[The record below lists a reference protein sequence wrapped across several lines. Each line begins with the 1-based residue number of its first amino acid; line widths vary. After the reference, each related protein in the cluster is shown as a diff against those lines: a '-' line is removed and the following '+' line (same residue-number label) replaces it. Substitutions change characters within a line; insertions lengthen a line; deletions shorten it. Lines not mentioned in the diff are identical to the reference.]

1 MTTITA
7 TRRTGSRARSAARE
21 APSRSTGRRRMS
33 RTLLTC
39 AGFLAAVLAASPQAQ
54 VNRTARKVSGVVV
67 AATTQQPVAN
77 ARILYE
83 EAGRSPQTAVTDAKG
98 AFELPEGSIGVVT
111 VTARRFGTA
120 RRRWPPRSGTQLRIA
135 LVPPAIVT
143 GSVTDSATGR
153 LLPSVVTVT
162 VQHPENFVSETARA
176 PQGTFRIEDL
186 PPGPAAVL
194 ARSDGFAPSIGSIV
208 VEGGKER
215 EARIGLL
222 LEAQATGKVVDAA
235 GEPVSGAVVKA
246 RYVRLPGGRRLESF
260 VGGHPYT
267 GSDGGFS
274 LDGLTPDTPIVL
286 HAEID
291 GRQSAATT
299 ITVAPGMRQAGIVL
313 AMP

>member
-7 TRRTGSRARSAARE
+7 TRRTASRVRPAARGT
-21 APSRSTGRRRMS
+21 PPRTTGRRIS
-33 RTLLTC
+33 PTLLTC
-39 AGFLAAVLAASPQAQ
+39 AGFLAAALAASPEAQ
-54 VNRTARKVSGVVV
+54 VNRAARKVSGVVV
-67 AATTQQPVAN
+67 AGATQQPVAN

-83 EAGRSPQTAVTDAKG
+83 EAGRPPQTAVTDAKG
-98 AFELPEGSIGVVT
+98 AFELPEGGVGVVT

-120 RRRWPPRSGTQLRIA
+120 RRRWPPRSGPQLRIA
-135 LVPPAIVT
+135 LVPPAVVT
-143 GSVTDSATGR
+143 GSVSDRATGR

-176 PQGTFRIEDL
+176 AQGTFRIEDL
-186 PPGPAAVL
+186 PPGAAAVL
-194 ARSDGFAPSIGSIV
+194 ARAPGFAPSIGSIV

-222 LEAQATGKVVDAA
+222 LEAQAAGRVVDAA
-235 GEPVSGAVVKA
+235 GDPVAGAFVKA

-267 GSDGGFS
+267 ASDGGFS
-274 LDGLTPDTPIVL
+274 LDGLTPDTPIAL

-291 GRQSAATT
+291 GRRSAETT
-299 ITVAPGMRQAGIVL
+299 ITVSPGMRQTGIVI
-313 AMP
+313 AVP